1 MCKMA
6 KTTLNLDVLEN
17 LDRIERTL
25 NWPDLSEVFPTNS
38 EELHQQLLE
47 ASEYNLD
54 DLTGGAG
61 IQFLIDRG
69 NIPERPLDESNEPF
83 ECLSP
88 DEVKSRIDDQES
100 ELQED
105 TSELFFRIST
115 LSTQAGLLSK
125 LPCVERLLIQ
135 SIIERA
141 LRFGRRYGGA
151 QAIGYNSEALSSIDD
166 AKNHGGAKGV
176 KTREAAFIFL
186 KEQLKENG
194 DYSIRRLAAILEAD
208 SKNNPKKYG
217 KIIPEGSCV
226 TYARQA
232 KKNREQE

>member
-1 MCKMA
+1 MA
-6 KTTLNLDVLEN
+6 KTTLNFDVLEN
-17 LDRIERTL
+17 LSRIENTL

-38 EELHQQLLE
+38 EELHQQLIE

-83 ECLSP
+83 ECLSA

-115 LSTQAGLLSK
+115 LSTQTGLLSK

-166 AKNHGGAKGV
+166 SKNHGRAKGS
-176 KTREAAFIFL
+176 KAREAAFIFL
-186 KEQLKENG
+186 KGICDERSDL
-194 DYSIRRLAAILEAD
+194 SINRLADILEAD
-208 SKNNPKKYG
+208 SKENTEKYG
-217 KIIPEGSCV
+217 KVIPKSTGV
-226 TYARQA
+226 RYARQV
-232 KKNREQE
+232 KNNNE